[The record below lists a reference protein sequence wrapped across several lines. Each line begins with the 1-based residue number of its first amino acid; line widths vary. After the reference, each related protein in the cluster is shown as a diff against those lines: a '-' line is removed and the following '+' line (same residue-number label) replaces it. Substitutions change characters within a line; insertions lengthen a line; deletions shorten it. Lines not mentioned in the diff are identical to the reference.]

1 MKHVWKEYIVP
12 VLWGFVIFV
21 ALVVLWIALKIFV
34 LGYFPVPS
42 NSMQPSIIPGDV
54 VFVNKLKLGPR
65 TFRNLDFLD
74 SDTIAVQNI
83 RFAGYGDIARNDVI
97 VFNYPYA
104 DSWSRARFNYKS
116 FYVKR
121 CIGLP
126 GDTLS
131 IVNGFYKVAGH
142 DAPLGNIQDQKRLSR
157 IPIGELHVSVSR
169 ADRPNGWTMKDF
181 GPLYIPRQ
189 GDTLTLNEWNYEF
202 YKRVIEWETGDKMTR
217 ADGKYCLDGKEILHY
232 PVRNNYYFVAGDNV
246 FDSRDSR
253 YWGLL
258 QEEYIVGTVPF
269 ILYSKDRQNG
279 KWRWNR
285 LFKSLD
291 L

>member
-1 MKHVWKEYIVP
+1 MKIIFREYIKP
-12 VLWGFVIFV
+12 VIWGFVIFL
-21 ALVVLWIALKIFV
+21 ALIALWAFLKIFV
-34 LGYFPVPS
+34 FGYFPVPT

-65 TFRNLDFLD
+65 TFKNLDFLD
-74 SDTIAVQNI
+74 NDTMPVKNI
-83 RFAGYGDIARNDVI
+83 RFPGYGNIERNDVI

-142 DAPLGNIQDQKRLSR
+142 DRHLGNIFRQRQISKLSEDKL
-157 IPIGELHVSVSR
+157 IKYLPPTEGIS
-169 ADRPNGWTMKDF
+169 GWTMKNF
-181 GPLYIPRQ
+181 GPLYIPQ
-189 GDTLTLNEWNYEF
+189 KGDNIILDSNNFYF
-202 YKRVIEWETGDKMTR
+202 YKRLIEWETGGKMTDENG
-217 ADGKYCLDGKEILHY
+217 AYFLNGTPLTTYTAQK
-232 PVRNNYYFVAGDNV
+232 NYYFVAGDNI

-269 ILYSKDRQNG
+269 ILYSKDRQTG
-279 KWRWNR
+279 RIRWKR
-285 LFKSLD
+285 IFKSLN

>member
-1 MKHVWKEYIVP
+1 MKYIWKEYIKP
-12 VLWGFVIFV
+12 VIWGFVIFL
-21 ALVVLWIALKIFV
+21 ALIALWAFLKIFV
-34 LGYFPVPS
+34 FGYFPVPT

-65 TFRNLDFLD
+65 TFKNLDFLD
-74 SDTIAVQNI
+74 NDTIPVKNI
-83 RFAGYGDIARNDVI
+83 RFPGYGNIERNDVI

-104 DSWSRARFNYKS
+104 DSWSRAHFNYKS

-202 YKRVIEWETGDKMTR
+202 YKRVIEWETGGKMMG
-217 ADGKYCLDGKEILHY
+217 ADRKYYLDGKEIMHY
-232 PVRNNYYFVAGDNV
+232 PVRNNYYFVTGDNV

-269 ILYSKDRQNG
+269 ILYSKNRQNG
-279 KWRWNR
+279 KWRWDR